1 MQHASATPKA
11 TGNYLM
17 EIRRFPMLKSD
28 EEYMLAALWH
38 DAPSFTLI
46 LSPTSARRPAR
57 RS

>member
-1 MQHASATPKA
+1 
-11 TGNYLM
+11 M